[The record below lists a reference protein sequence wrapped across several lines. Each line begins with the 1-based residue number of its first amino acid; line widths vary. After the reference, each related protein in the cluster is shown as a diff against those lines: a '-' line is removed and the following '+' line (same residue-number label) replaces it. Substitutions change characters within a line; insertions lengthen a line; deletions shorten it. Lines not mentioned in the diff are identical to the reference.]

1 MPKRGKKFKEAAAKF
16 DRQQRF
22 PVDEA
27 ISLCK
32 ESGSAKFD
40 ESVDVAFRLGVN
52 PRHAD
57 QMVRGSCL
65 LPHGTGK
72 TVRVIVFAKGDK
84 EKEAQD
90 AGADIVGAEDLVEKI
105 AGGWLDFDR
114 VIATPDA
121 MKFVSKLGRVLGP
134 RGMMPNPKTGT
145 VTFDVGQAVKETK
158 MGKVDFRVDKVGNLH
173 IPIGKKSFEAEKLRG
188 NLLALAETIIRL
200 KPQTS
205 KGTYLKNVTIST
217 TMGPGVK
224 VDPSDL
230 QAQLR

>member
-1 MPKRGKKFKEAAAKF
+1 MSSHGKKFRDAAAKING
-16 DRQQRF
+16 QQRYT
-22 PVDEA
+22 VDEA
-27 ISLCK
+27 IGLCK
-32 ESGSAKFD
+32 ESGTAKFD

-72 TVRVIVFAKGDK
+72 TVRIIVFAKGDK

-90 AGADIVGAEDLVEKI
+90 AGADYVGSEELVEKVA
-105 AGGWLDFDR
+105 AGWFEFDR

-121 MKFVSKLGRVLGP
+121 MKFVSKLGRILGP
-134 RGMMPNPKTGT
+134 RGLMPNPKTGT
-145 VTFDVGQAVKETK
+145 VTFDVAQAVKETK
-158 MGKVDFRVDKVGNLH
+158 MGKVEFRVDKVGNLH
-173 IPIGKKSFEAEKLRG
+173 VPIGKKSFNAEQLRG
-188 NLLALAETIIRL
+188 NLLALAETIMRL
-200 KPQTS
+200 KPPTS
-205 KGTYLKNVTIST
+205 KGTYMKNVTIST

-230 QAQLR
+230 QSQLR